1 MFKSVV
7 LMLLKYLRQV
17 NLYKEKRSMHLLVL
31 EAEMKWCG
39 VAPGRLS
46 HQTEEQREEHMW
58 EKGSYFKHES
68 RDSYPFQ

>member
-1 MFKSVV
+1 MLKSVV
-7 LMLLKYLRQV
+7 LMVLKYLRQV

-31 EAEMKWCG
+31 ETEMKWCG

-46 HQTEEQREEHMW
+46 HQMEERTW